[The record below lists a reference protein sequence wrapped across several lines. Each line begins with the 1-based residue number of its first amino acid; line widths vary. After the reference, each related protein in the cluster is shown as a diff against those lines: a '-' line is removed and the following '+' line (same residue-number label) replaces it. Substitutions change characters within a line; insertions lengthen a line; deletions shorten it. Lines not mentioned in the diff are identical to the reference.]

1 MSLYAITTAIQKQTG
16 MPEPTGKFNEATA
29 IDVVTALD
37 FDLEDLTEIIQRKV
51 GTIPD
56 GIYGSITG
64 RAILQRIGMPD
75 IEDKEETIN
84 GNTYTEVYRQ
94 TPNYTSGTTIRPTGV
109 VLHHSCGSYSG
120 SVSWILQ
127 KKSRVS
133 YHAII
138 DTDGSRTV
146 FAPDSKRCWH
156 AGRSKF
162 NGRSNCNSFLLGL
175 SFSGDTNNRELTDA
189 EVGSAVEWL
198 LPRFKKWDWPT
209 DLSTIATHSQVSPGR
224 KNDVD
229 ARAYN
234 RVITELRKNSNW
246 LSSWRKIYD

>member
-1 MSLYAITTAIQKQTG
+1 MSLNAITTAIQKQAG
-16 MPEPTGKFNEATA
+16 ILVPTGKFNEATA
-29 IDVVTALD
+29 IAVVAALD
-37 FDLEDLTEIIQRKV
+37 FDLEDLIEIIQRKV

-56 GIYGSITG
+56 GIYGSMTG
-64 RAILQRIGMPD
+64 RAILQRIGMPA

-84 GNTYTEVYRQ
+84 GNTYTEVNRQ
-94 TPNYTSGTTIRPTGV
+94 TPNYSSGTTIRPSGV
-109 VLHHSCGSYSG
+109 VLHHSCGSYGG

-127 KKSRVS
+127 KKSKVS

-146 FAPDSKRCWH
+146 FAPDNKRCWH

-209 DLSTIATHSQVSPGR
+209 DLSTITTHAKISPGR

-229 ARAYN
+229 VRAYD
-234 RVITELRKNSNW
+234 RVIKELKKK
-246 LSSWRKIYD
+246 L